1 MQPLLIIL
9 IALGVISLV
18 TLLWLGVNAARKHMA
33 WGMLVVLFSPMS
45 ALVYGIRHWRDARVP
60 FIAYSLSLVSTVTLA
75 TYLLHTSG
83 TWQVML
89 TSLHMHQAVLSKD
102 LSGRDALVFMPVSL
116 TTFTRVSPYQR
127 EQRRLQLMQDFIEQ
141 YEPAFTDADR
151 EEINLT
157 ISRLMHGSAVTAEQK
172 QQLLALQERVASKPE
187 PATTDT
193 QPAAEM
199 PSVRDDILVGESS
212 RRPAE
217 PHYRLEFL
225 PITTREAR
233 DYVGKMF
240 MVTRKDGEEKKYK
253 LIGTSP
259 GGLRFE
265 RRIPGGTYS
274 FEYKHQDIE
283 QLRILAQVAY

>member
-1 MQPLLIIL
+1 MQPLLVIL

-18 TLLWLGVNAARKHMA
+18 TLFWLGVNASRKHAA
-33 WGMLVVLFSPMS
+33 WGMLVLLFSPLS

-60 FIAYSLSLVSTVTLA
+60 FIAYSLSLVSAVTLA

-89 TSLHMHQAVLSKD
+89 ASLHMHQAVLSKD
-102 LSGRDALVFMPVSL
+102 MSGRDALVFTPVSL
-116 TTFTRVSPYQR
+116 TTFNRVSPYQR
-127 EQRRLQLMQDFIEQ
+127 EQRRLELMQDFVEQ
-141 YEPAFTDADR
+141 YEAAFTGEDR
-151 EEINLT
+151 EEINRT
-157 ISRLMHGSAVTAEQK
+157 ISRLMHGSAVTEEQK
-172 QQLLALQERVASKPE
+172 QQLLALQERVARVPE
-187 PATTDT
+187 AEAADT
-193 QPAAEM
+193 EQAVET
-199 PSVRDDILVGESS
+199 PSGSDILLRESG
-212 RRPAE
+212 RRAAE

-240 MVTRKDGEEKKYK
+240 MVTRKDGDEKKYK

>member
-18 TLLWLGVNAARKHMA
+18 TLFWLGVNAARKHTA
-33 WGMLVVLFSPMS
+33 WGMLVLLFSPLS

-60 FIAYSLSLVSTVTLA
+60 FIAYSLSLVCAVTLT

-89 TSLHMHQAVLSKD
+89 ASLHMHQAVQSQD
-102 LSGRDALVFMPVSL
+102 LSGRDALVFTPVSL

-127 EQRRLQLMQDFIEQ
+127 EQRRLQLMQDFVEQ
-141 YEPAFTDADR
+141 YEAAFTEADR
-151 EEINLT
+151 EEINQT
-157 ISRLMHGSAVTAEQK
+157 ISRLMYGSAVTGEQK
-172 QQLLALQERVASKPE
+172 QQLLALQERVARGPE
-187 PATTDT
+187 PEVTDT
-193 QPAAEM
+193 EPAAETH
-199 PSVRDDILVGESS
+199 SGRDLLVRESS
-212 RRPAE
+212 RRTAE

-225 PITTREAR
+225 PITAREAR

-283 QLRILAQVAY
+283 QLRILAQVASY

>member
-18 TLLWLGVNAARKHMA
+18 TLFWLGVNAARKHLA
-33 WGMLVVLFSPMS
+33 WGMLVLLFSPLS

-60 FIAYSLSLVSTVTLA
+60 FIAYSLSLVSAVTLA

-83 TWQVML
+83 TWQIML
-89 TSLHMHQAVLSKD
+89 TSLHMHQAVLSKN
-102 LSGRDALVFMPVSL
+102 LSGRDALVFTPVSL

-127 EQRRLQLMQDFIEQ
+127 EQRRLQLMQDFVEQ
-141 YEPAFTDADR
+141 YEAAFTDADR
-151 EEINLT
+151 EEIKLT
-157 ISRLMHGSAVTAEQK
+157 ISRLMHGSAVTVEQK
-172 QQLLALQERVASKPE
+172 QQLLALQERVARVPE
-187 PATTDT
+187 PEAAETE
-193 QPAAEM
+193 PAAET
-199 PSVRDDILVGESS
+199 PSGRDDILVQDSS
-212 RRPAE
+212 SRPAE
-217 PHYRLEFL
+217 AHYRLEFL
-225 PITTREAR
+225 PITAREAR

-240 MVTRKDGEEKKYK
+240 LVTRKDGEEKKYK

-259 GGLRFE
+259 GRLRFE

-274 FEYKHQDIE
+274 LEYRHQDIE